1 MLIEKKKN
9 HLLLKACL
17 MLSLVIFSSYLIVDL
32 GILSLIIES
41 DRSKISL
48 IILSIYVL
56 ACVHWF
62 YISIN
67 LDKEISS
74 LEDTNNQTLIRSF
87 IDKASKENSSNP
99 KNSLDL
105 LQDELL
111 NRHAL
116 GYLTVDILLKLG
128 LTGTVIGFILML
140 LPIGEIKDFD
150 PQILQKLLATM
161 SGGMAVALYTT
172 LTGLVTSMLLKFQYF
187 LLDSDLS
194 HTINYLSS
202 KFIDEK

>member
-56 ACVHWF
+56 ACAHWF

>member
-1 MLIEKKKN
+1 MLIKKKKN